1 MVLCELL
8 LVGVVLRCRRVVAFR
23 VDVLHRV
30 FGLLLFFG
38 NLLFDGLLLH
48 TVCQFSV
55 FLLGAAVRRADV
67 VRRRTG
73 ARHLMV
79 FCFVGILAYRWS
91 MFSDKKVVL
100 EMVFCLFVAYL
111 VACCIVEL
119 ADWYCT
125 CPEIVIVGVH
135 RACCRL
141 YLLVILICTECLMAI
156 YSCRIVILMPL
167 PKLDMEEAVTLLGL
181 TLIEIVDWFRS
192 PSVEVLEH
200 SMLQS

>member
-8 LVGVVLRCRRVVAFR
+8 LFGVVLRCWRVVAFR
-23 VDVLHRV
+23 VVVLHRV
-30 FGLLLFFG
+30 FCHLLSSG

-55 FLLGAAVRRADV
+55 FLLGAAVRRVDV
-67 VRRRTG
+67 VRRRIG
-73 ARHLMV
+73 VRHLMA

-91 MFSDKKVVL
+91 MFADKKVVL

-111 VACCIVEL
+111 VVCCIVEL

-125 CPEIVIVGVH
+125 CPEIVTVGVH
-135 RACCRL
+135 RVCCRL
-141 YLLVILICTECLMAI
+141 CLFVILICNECLMVI
-156 YSCRIVILMPL
+156 YSCHIVILVPL
-167 PKLDMEEAVTLLGL
+167 PKLDMGEAVTLLEL
-181 TLIEIVDWFRS
+181 TSIEIDDWFRS
-192 PSVEVLEH
+192 PLVEVLEH